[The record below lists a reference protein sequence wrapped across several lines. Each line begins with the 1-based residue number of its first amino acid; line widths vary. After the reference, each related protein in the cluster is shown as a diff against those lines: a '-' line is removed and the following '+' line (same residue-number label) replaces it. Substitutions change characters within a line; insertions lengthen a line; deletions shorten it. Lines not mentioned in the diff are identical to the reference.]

1 MPQATADFSRTSVP
15 TPKRRANNDRAILE
29 ASSCRRLLLSFAPTD
44 QLGSI
49 ETVCI
54 MSVPSLTS
62 YVVKRPYLK
71 RWLQPIA
78 EWYTN
83 AAGYRRLGL
92 RYIPSHLAIDT
103 SPVSIVDI

>member
-1 MPQATADFSRTSVP
+1 
-15 TPKRRANNDRAILE
+15 
-29 ASSCRRLLLSFAPTD
+29 
-44 QLGSI
+44 
-49 ETVCI
+49 

-92 RYIPSHLAIDT
+92 RYI
-103 SPVSIVDI
+103 SPFNRYYIVSIVDI

>member
-1 MPQATADFSRTSVP
+1 
-15 TPKRRANNDRAILE
+15 
-29 ASSCRRLLLSFAPTD
+29 
-44 QLGSI
+44 
-49 ETVCI
+49 

-92 RYIPSHLAIDT
+92 RYIPSHLAIDA
-103 SPVSIVDI
+103 SLVSIVDI